1 MSYMEKLLAF
11 LKSTSFITSLIA
23 IVLCLVLLTVLKG
36 IYRSLNKQNEN
47 EPGLRSRI
55 APTSYKII
63 RWIII
68 VLTVLIVLQA
78 YGIDL
83 TSMFTGLGVVSII
96 AGLALQDLFKDVI
109 MGMHIMS
116 HHFFK
121 VGDIVTIG
129 DFEGRVLEFNLQ
141 TTKIESIEDL
151 SIRTICNREITAAT
165 LTSDL
170 TDFRLPLSY
179 DLKLEEVDE
188 IMKEITERA
197 EKNPD
202 IRSCTFLGTDEF
214 ADSSIYYR
222 IRILVEP
229 SRRYAALRAVRRI
242 VQEVLEEHHTSIPY
256 NQLDVHN
263 VK

>member
-1 MSYMEKLLAF
+1 MTYMEKILAF
-11 LKSTSFITSLIA
+11 LTSASFITSVVS
-23 IVLCLVLLTVLKG
+23 IVLCYILLAVLKG
-36 IYRSLNKQNEN
+36 VYRSFNKQNEQ
-47 EPGLRSRI
+47 EAGLRDRI

-68 VLTVLIVLQA
+68 ALTVLIVLQA

-83 TSMFTGLGVVSII
+83 SSMFTGLGVVSIV
-96 AGLALQDLFKDVI
+96 AGLALQDFFKDVV

-116 HHFFK
+116 HHFYK

-151 SIRTICNREITAAT
+151 SIRTICNREITKAT

-179 DLKLEEVDE
+179 DLKLSEVDT
-188 IMKEITERA
+188 IMAEITRRA
-197 EKNPD
+197 EQNED
-202 IRSCTFLGTDEF
+202 IRKCTFVGTDEF
-214 ADSSIYYR
+214 ADSAIYYR
-222 IRILVEP
+222 IRLLVAP
-229 SRRYAALRAVRRI
+229 DRRYGALRSLRRI

-256 NQLDVHN
+256 NQLDIHS
-263 VK
+263 K